1 MKSVFVDTNVLIYPL
16 QTDDPTKAA
25 IATAWI
31 ERLAAREAL
40 VVSPQIIDEFVSVLT
55 RRYSFLPLLDVLD
68 KARDYSEFCRA
79 RMDADTTRAA
89 IDLLLLH
96 RFSWW
101 DSVML
106 ASALDFG
113 CEIVLT
119 EDLQNGRSVDG
130 MLIVDP
136 FAADIDTVL
145 RDI

>member
-1 MKSVFVDTNVLIYPL
+1 M
-16 QTDDPTKAA
+16 
-25 IATAWI
+25 
-31 ERLAAREAL
+31 
-40 VVSPQIIDEFVSVLT
+40 
-55 RRYSFLPLLDVLD
+55 
-68 KARDYSEFCRA
+68 
-79 RMDADTTRAA
+79 
-89 IDLLLLH
+89 DLLLLH

-113 CEIVLT
+113 CEMVLT
-119 EDLQNGRSVDG
+119 EDLQDGRSIDG